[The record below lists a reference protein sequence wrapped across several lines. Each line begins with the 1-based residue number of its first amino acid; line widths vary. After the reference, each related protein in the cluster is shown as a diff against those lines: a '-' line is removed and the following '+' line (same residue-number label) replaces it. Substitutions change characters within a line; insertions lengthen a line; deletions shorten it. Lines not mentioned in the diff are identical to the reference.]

1 MYLVVILD
9 EVPCIPLQFLM
20 HGRML
25 KVHKHLKEYPLKP
38 FEESVESEMVHM
50 RMGHKNIGNLIQ
62 IRWSYGVYVTE
73 IEKNSLFFM
82 QKSDEKTGVIEMTIE
97 QPGVKNRFHQ

>member
-1 MYLVVILD
+1 MYI
-9 EVPCIPLQFLM
+9 LQFSLNA
-20 HGRML
+20 GRIL
-25 KVHKHLKEYPLKP
+25 KVHKYLKEYP
-38 FEESVESEMVHM
+38 FANSSEESVESYEMVHM
-50 RMGHKNIGNLIQ
+50 RMGHKNVGNLIQ
-62 IRWSYGVYVTE
+62 IRWSYCVYVTK